1 MSRLTQTQVREILE
15 RHANGESV
23 SFLARELGV
32 AKMVVY
38 YHVKKKGVRR
48 IESPKCLRD
57 YQMNEIVRLQQK
69 MRDNPHIANHIR
81 NEISRMRLA
90 MTIRIENCSEDPF
103 ILQ

>member
-1 MSRLTQTQVREILE
+1 MSRLTQEQVREILE
-15 RHANGESV
+15 RHSNGESI

-38 YHVKKKGVRR
+38 YHIKKKGAKR
-48 IESPKCLRD
+48 IEHPKCLRD

-69 MRDNPHIANHIR
+69 MKDNPHLARYIR
-81 NEISRMRLA
+81 NEIARMRLA
-90 MTIRIENCSEDPF
+90 MTIKIENCSEDPF